1 MDRKLLSEVLKR
13 IEGVTGIEPLL
24 VFAVAAFNLAI
35 MARCIRTDQL
45 VPYAQFGSGILKQC
59 GQIALAVRKTVGKF
73 EPIVRLDTLHL
84 YAPAG
89 IPLDQPLQEISGR
102 VGGLPVSYTHL
113 TLPTTSRV

>member
-59 GQIALAVRKTVGKF
+59 GQIALAVRKT
-73 EPIVRLDTLHL
+73 
-84 YAPAG
+84 
-89 IPLDQPLQEISGR
+89 
-102 VGGLPVSYTHL
+102 
-113 TLPTTSRV
+113 